1 MITGFSSRSTAPTW
15 DAGIIAGTG
24 SAGAVLHGGPARH
37 LVDISHEEF
46 FGELNDR
53 PPAPV
58 MTDVLPEVRSRLLA
72 GDAAGAAALADEV
85 VAASDVGDRLVW
97 TDPLLPAARLAWEPS
112 GRGPENTDTY
122 RRAVDFLSGEASAHW
137 ATAAGVHRIAVLPVR
152 AADVFVVELRAPGP
166 VDGVLTL
173 CLNRETAVGGPG
185 SRGAAYAARVRAR
198 ASSDRGRLHLLTSPR
213 GDFADVVAQTVV
225 VAGPGVEMVVEHV
238 GEGEVRARVS
248 AGTGVATLA
257 VAVDV
262 QLGDGA
268 FDASAT
274 ERRCRSVLGEP
285 AAARAAQLRDHG
297 GLVGRTSFRVGG
309 GEPTPELEALAA
321 AVRRDEEGAHR
332 LAVELAFAAGRH
344 TILSSTGVLPPTL
357 QGVWQ
362 GTWSPAWSSD
372 YTMNGN
378 VQNGAAAGAVVAG
391 FEEVVPAIFRLLSR
405 FRHDFEDNARR
416 VYGLGG
422 WLLPARCTTH
432 GRADH
437 TNHRYPHHWWI
448 GNGPWMVRM
457 GFDYWSATGDDHF
470 LRDVLWPLTV
480 NVLEFSCDVVVPG
493 ADGRAHVVPSYS
505 PENTPAGAATP
516 LAVDATSDVAMLRD
530 AARLGRRIAALV
542 PGADPGLDARW
553 AALERSLPGYRI
565 SDGALAEWIG
575 DGFEDHVPHRHA
587 SHLYPFWYED
597 EAGVGTA
604 ERLAALEAI
613 RRRLDWR
620 AEDPSGPP
628 GRMEMAFGLV
638 QLGVAAARLGSAEM
652 ALRCATWLAELHWG
666 TNGVSTH
673 DAGAIFNVDA
683 SGGLPA
689 VVTAMLLEAQPN
701 VVTVLQA
708 CPDAWPEGE
717 ITGLRGRGGLVAD
730 RLAWTPDAV
739 ELEARFAPGT
749 ERTRDGDLVEIRVGG
764 AGRRTVTA
772 QLAEAP
778 TLLRLPRCP

>member
-1 MITGFSSRSTAPTW
+1 MITGFSSRSTAQSW
-15 DAGIIAGTG
+15 DAGIVAGTG
-24 SAGAVLHGGPARH
+24 SAGAVLHGAPSRH
-37 LVDISHEEF
+37 VVDLSHEEF

-58 MTDVLPEVRSRLLA
+58 MTDVLPEVRRRLLD
-72 GDAAGAAALADEV
+72 GDAAGAAVLADEA
-85 VAASDVGDRLVW
+85 VAASDVGERLVW

-112 GRGPENTDTY
+112 GSGPEEPGTY
-122 RRAVDFLSGEASAHW
+122 RRAVDFRTGEASARW
-137 ATAAGVHRIAVLPVR
+137 ATAAGERRIAVLPVR
-152 AADVFVVELRAPGP
+152 AAGVFVVELGAPGH

-173 CLNRETAVGGPG
+173 GLNRETALGRPG
-185 SRGAAYAARVRAR
+185 SRGAAYAQRVRAR
-198 ASSDRGRLHLLTSPR
+198 VSHDGGRLQVLTSPR
-213 GDFADVVAQTVV
+213 GDFTDTVAQTVV
-225 VAGPGVEMVVEHV
+225 VAGADVEIAVEHV
-238 GEGEVRARVS
+238 GEHEIRAHVS
-248 AGTGVATLA
+248 AASGVATLA

-262 QLGDGA
+262 PGGDVVLDPSVA
-268 FDASAT
+268 
-274 ERRCRSVLGEP
+274 ERRCRSVLADL
-285 AAARAAQLRDHG
+285 AAARAAQRRDHG
-297 GLVGRTSFRVGG
+297 GLVGRTTLRVGG
-309 GEPTPELEALAA
+309 DEPTPELDALAE
-321 AVRRDEEGAHR
+321 AVARDDERAHR

-391 FEEVVPAIFRLLSR
+391 FEEVVPAIFRLLAR
-405 FRHDFEDNARR
+405 FHQDYEDNARR

-437 TNHRYPHHWWI
+437 TNHRYPHHWWV
-448 GNGPWMVRM
+448 GNGPWMIRM
-457 GFDYWSATGDDHF
+457 GFDYWSATGDDEF
-470 LRDVLWPLTV
+470 LRDALWPLTV
-480 NVLEFSCDVVVPG
+480 KVLEFSCDVVVPG
-493 ADGRAHVVPSYS
+493 ADGRAHIVPSYS

-530 AARLGRRIAALV
+530 AARLGRRLAALV
-542 PGADPGLDARW
+542 PGADPALDARW
-553 AALERSLPGYRI
+553 ARLERSLPDYRI

-587 SHLYPFWYED
+587 SHLYPFWYEED
-597 EAGVGTA
+597 AAVGAA
-604 ERLAALEAI
+604 ERHAALEAI
-613 RRRLDWR
+613 RRRLAWR

-628 GRMEMAFGLV
+628 GHMEMAFGLV

-689 VVTAMLLEAQPN
+689 VVTAMILEAQPN
-701 VVTVLQA
+701 AVTLLPA
-708 CPDAWPEGE
+708 CPGAWPEGE
-717 ITGLRGRGGLVAD
+717 ITGLRGRGGLVVD

-749 ERTRDGDLVEIRVGG
+749 ERTRDGDLVELRVGG
-764 AGRRTVTA
+764 AEGRALTEK
-772 QLAEAP
+772 LGEAP
-778 TLLRLPRCP
+778 QILRLPRRP